1 MSNRY
6 ELTTLQDVFDK
17 VPLDKIEACMRET
30 GAILVAHRAIADFA
44 RSVSGED
51 GEVVRVVWPL
61 TWIDD
66 GECVGSISLVGE
78 SGDSLASEIK
88 VDLRG

>member
-30 GAILVAHRAIADFA
+30 GAILFAHRAIADFA
-44 RSVSGED
+44 RSVIGED

-66 GECVGSISLVGE
+66 DECVGSISLFSE